1 MELSKFKTVEQLA
14 AAIKSLDMVTTVP
27 WTDYSGTS
35 WVTGWSSFTNKV
47 IDYKRIAGGL
57 VFVKF
62 RLAGTSDATNANFTL
77 PSSITP
83 ESDYNFT
90 CWGRDNTGTRDATI
104 AFLDDAGPDV
114 DIYWGGSA
122 TGWTASGT
130 KECNGEF
137 WYEAA

>member
-1 MELSKFKTVEQLA
+1 MELTQFKTVEQLA
-14 AAIKSLDMVTTVP
+14 AAIKSLDMVTGVG

-35 WVTGWSSFTNKV
+35 TVTGWSSFTNKQ
-47 IDYKRIAGGL
+47 IYYKRVGNL

-77 PSSITP
+77 PITA
-83 ESDYNFT
+83 EGDYNGA
-90 CWGRDNTGTRDATI
+90 CWGRDDTGTRAATI
-104 AFLDDAGPDV
+104 FFVDGSVPDV

-122 TGWTASGT
+122 TGFTASGT
-130 KECNGEF
+130 KECNGMF